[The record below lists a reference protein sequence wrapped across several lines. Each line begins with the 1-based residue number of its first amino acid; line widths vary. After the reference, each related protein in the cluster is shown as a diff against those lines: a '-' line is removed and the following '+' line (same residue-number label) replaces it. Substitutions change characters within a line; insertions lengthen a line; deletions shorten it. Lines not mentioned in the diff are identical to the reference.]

1 MPSRRDASA
10 RRRPAD
16 QPSIYAIVS
25 ANINV
30 ASSQIKS
37 DNLSIL
43 QNRVCAASEEAAP
56 IRGIRLQLLRASGA
70 TVLVA
75 PSVPLSSPWHGPA
88 YQDSVTWAL
97 TTCSTTYTQSHYLLY
112 PPVSISR
119 RGYHLGPGLRRPL
132 LMQYDQQAVSTQLR
146 WLLDVPSPA
155 EEMRRGSASLR
166 CMRRARDIVPLQR

>member
-10 RRRPAD
+10 IRRPAD
-16 QPSIYAIVS
+16 QPSIYPIVS
-25 ANINV
+25 ANSTV

-37 DNLSIL
+37 ENHSIL

-56 IRGIRLQLLRASGA
+56 TRGIRLQFLRASGA

-75 PSVPLSSPWHGPA
+75 PSVPLSSSWHGPA

-97 TTCSTTYTQSHYLLY
+97 TTCSTTYTQGHYLLY

-119 RGYHLGPGLRRPL
+119 RGSHLGPGLWRPL
-132 LMQYDQQAVSTQLR
+132 PTQHDQQAVSAQLR
-146 WLLDVPSPA
+146 RLLDMSSPA
-155 EEMRRGSASLR
+155 KEMRRGSASLR
-166 CMRRARDIVPLQR
+166 SM